1 MTNRERYKRAF
12 SAIQVPDDFCLE
24 GIKMKQ
30 VKKQR
35 RLTAIAATAAVCA
48 VLVGSA
54 AAAYTVDA
62 GGIQRMVQLWLNGDQ
77 TQVEIQF
84 DGNGTYTME
93 YTDRAGERQEQSG
106 GMVTG
111 YPENCIESFEKTLSM
126 MPSFFEIDPR
136 LTKDSVIVLMHD
148 ATIDRTTDGTG
159 RVSDYTYD
167 ELRRFRL
174 RDREGNL
181 TQFRIPTLEECI
193 RWSRGKT
200 VLNLDIKDVPLDV
213 MSAFINRLD
222 PPNVMYTVHD
232 ARQARMLLDRDP
244 DAMFS
249 AWCKDMDEYRA
260 YEEARIPWS
269 QMQAY
274 VGPMMIPARQELYDS
289 LHANGVMCMI
299 SVAPT
304 HDRRASD
311 DERVR
316 GYELEIPSGC
326 DVIETDYPYLF
337 RDLDLRRT
345 RHIPERSTKKTDQ

>member
-1 MTNRERYKRAF
+1 
-12 SAIQVPDDFCLE
+12 
-24 GIKMKQ
+24 
-30 VKKQR
+30 
-35 RLTAIAATAAVCA
+35 
-48 VLVGSA
+48 
-54 AAAYTVDA
+54 
-62 GGIQRMVQLWLNGDQ
+62 
-77 TQVEIQF
+77 
-84 DGNGTYTME
+84 
-93 YTDRAGERQEQSG
+93 
-106 GMVTG
+106 MVTG

-222 PPNVMYTVHD
+222 PPNVIYTVHD

-337 RDLDLRRT
+337 RNLDLRRT

>member
-1 MTNRERYKRAF
+1 MK
-12 SAIQVPDDFCLE
+12 IVPYTLLCAGALSCAACSGGASGTE
-24 GIKMKQ
+24 GPH
-30 VKKQR
+30 
-35 RLTAIAATAAVCA
+35 
-48 VLVGSA
+48 
-54 AAAYTVDA
+54 
-62 GGIQRMVQLWLNGDQ
+62 
-77 TQVEIQF
+77 
-84 DGNGTYTME
+84 
-93 YTDRAGERQEQSG
+93 YTDIRTRAELHEWFRYSPDRPIVISGHRG